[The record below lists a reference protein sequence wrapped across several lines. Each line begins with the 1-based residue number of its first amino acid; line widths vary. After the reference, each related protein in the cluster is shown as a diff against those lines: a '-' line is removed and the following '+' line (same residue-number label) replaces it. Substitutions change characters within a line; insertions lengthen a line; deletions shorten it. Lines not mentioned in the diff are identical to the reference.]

1 VLSLHEGLFR
11 EEGLQVELFPEV
23 RLPGLQ
29 FEEKV
34 TQDYESLGLSTR
46 GHPMIFLRDRI
57 LRDPRMRSRAQITTR
72 EVKKMRNGAYVVIP
86 GLSVVLQRPPTAK
99 GTAFATL
106 EDEAGVL
113 DLILHKEVFLKNK
126 DVIREE
132 AFFWVKGVLQ
142 RDGDATQV
150 VVKAIEPIFTDFEIP
165 IAPGAHAKRR

>member
-1 VLSLHEGLFR
+1 MRHSGLR
-11 EEGLQVELFPEV
+11 RLGRTKACRPGGRASSQVASSGGGGSGGSKEEA
-23 RLPGLQ
+23 
-29 FEEKV
+29 EEKA
-34 TQDYESLGLSTR
+34 ER
-46 GHPMIFLRDRI
+46 G
-57 LRDPRMRSRAQITTR
+57 
-72 EVKKMRNGAYVVIP
+72 
-86 GLSVVLQRPPTAK
+86 
-99 GTAFATL
+99 